1 MTRRSKLWRW
11 AAGLFIV
18 INLAGAVGA
27 AAMGERRHYDVH
39 LGLLLLGVIAYLV
52 WRAGPRGKGHDLS
65 SKPQA
70 DQRLDYLQQSV
81 DALALELE
89 RLGEA
94 QRFKDKLPAERGE
107 SLSRKKTSEEP
118 Q

>member
-18 INLAGAVGA
+18 INLAGAVEA

-39 LGLLLLGVIAYLV
+39 LGLLLLGVIVYLV
-52 WRAGPRGKGHDLS
+52 WRAGPRGQGQDLS
-65 SKPQA
+65 SKTQA
-70 DQRLDYLQQSV
+70 DERLDYLQRSV
-81 DALALELE
+81 DTLALELE
-89 RLGEA
+89 RMGEA
-94 QRFKDKLPAERGE
+94 QRYRDKLPAERGE
-107 SLSRKKTSEEP
+107 SVTRKKPPEEP